1 MKKTDLPFVSIIFT
15 SYNHRRFL
23 RKALESILYQT
34 YPNYEVIVIDDC
46 STDGSQDIIKEYA
59 DNPRL
64 RMELRTKN
72 SGSYVKASNFGVT
85 FANGSILMFA
95 QCDDYADA
103 TQLRKL
109 VAAMLE
115 NENAGVVFSKSNLI
129 DENDAF
135 IADDFT
141 GRERTFRE
149 KCKNNSRITKQEMI
163 RFLSYSCVLPNLS
176 AAIIRKDLFHEIGG
190 FSEKHLV
197 MSDWGFWL
205 DLAVK
210 TDFYYISEP
219 LNNFRQHNKTIRS
232 SVKIRTQIIELYA
245 IFYEFIENN
254 KLARYERS
262 LIQKGA
268 GAVWFAFCLEN
279 PKQCLLSFPNVLAT
293 VSVKYDPFAIL
304 YFITGAIK
312 TAGEIINLKTSR
324 GLQ

>member
-1 MKKTDLPFVSIIFT
+1 MKRTDLPFVSIVFT

-23 RKALESILYQT
+23 RKALERLLYQT

-59 DNPRL
+59 DHPRL
-64 RMELRTKN
+64 RMELRTTN
-72 SGSYVKASNFGVT
+72 SGSYVKASNYGAS
-85 FANGSILMFA
+85 FANGTILMFA

-103 TQLRKL
+103 TQLEKL
-109 VAAMLE
+109 VNAMLE

-129 DENDAF
+129 DEHDAF

-141 GRERTFRE
+141 GRESAFRE
-149 KCKNNSRITKQEMI
+149 KCKNNTLITKQEMI

-176 AAIIRKDLFHEIGG
+176 AAIIRKDLFHAIGG
-190 FSEKHLV
+190 FSEKYLV

-210 TDFYYISEP
+210 TDFYYITEP

-232 SVKIRTQIIELYA
+232 SIKIRTQIIELYA
-245 IFYEFIENN
+245 IFYEFISNN
-254 KLARYERS
+254 QLARRERA
-262 LIQKGA
+262 LIKKGA

-279 PKQCLLSFPNVLAT
+279 PKQCLLSFPKVLAT
-293 VSVKYDPFAIL
+293 VSSKYDTFASWYI
-304 YFITGAIK
+304 ITGAFK
-312 TAGEIINLKTSR
+312 TVGEIINAKKTKGR
-324 GLQ
+324 